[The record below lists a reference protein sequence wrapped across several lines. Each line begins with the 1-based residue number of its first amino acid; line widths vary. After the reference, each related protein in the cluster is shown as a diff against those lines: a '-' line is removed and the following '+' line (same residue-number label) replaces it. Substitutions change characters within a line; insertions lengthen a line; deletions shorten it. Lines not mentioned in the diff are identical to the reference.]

1 MSTKHGGGMTSE
13 APSGV
18 FDWRRAMN
26 ESASDDS
33 GVASDGVDAE
43 RFGFGREVTAKARL

>member
-1 MSTKHGGGMTSE
+1 MSTKHGGGMASE

-26 ESASDDS
+26 ESESDDPCFE
-33 GVASDGVDAE
+33 VEEAEAE
-43 RFGFGREVTAKARL
+43 RFGVELVVTGQVVC